1 MNLLDLIFFFL
12 IGYLVW
18 SILTGYV
25 LKQKMTAYIAGAT
38 AAASLIDSDRP
49 LEEKVMIVKTEIIKI
64 NQDKELVLLYDR
76 NDCFLGQGST
86 EAEERQNAQS
96 WKQLLDKY
104 NVNPVPKRVP
114 KRLETGTYSPP
125 KIFRRET
132 PHIPSLGTGIGTA
145 IRQPDKVYT
154 GNKIIG
160 IGTLHK
166 SNAVPVFS
174 NEDAIAISKMRR

>member
-1 MNLLDLIFFFL
+1 MNFLDLIFFFL

-86 EAEERQNAQS
+86 EAEAIDSIRRAFPTETLVLVDS
-96 WKQLLDKY
+96 FSKLS
-104 NVNPVPKRVP
+104 NPV
-114 KRLETGTYSPP
+114 L
-125 KIFRRET
+125 
-132 PHIPSLGTGIGTA
+132 
-145 IRQPDKVYT
+145 
-154 GNKIIG
+154 
-160 IGTLHK
+160 
-166 SNAVPVFS
+166 
-174 NEDAIAISKMRR
+174 